1 MTSAV
6 PPVPERPF
14 GVGRIGPR
22 YLVML
27 TALLG
32 LVAWGVVGYV
42 RQLVLGEQVTGLRDV
57 GTMGGAAWGLYI
69 AFVVYFVGVSFAGIT
84 VAAMIRLFN
93 LTHLRPVARMA
104 ELLTIVALLL
114 GAASVLVDLGQPD
127 RGLINLFRYARP
139 ESPFFGTFSL
149 VLAGYLFASLVYFYL
164 DGRRDAYLMAQR
176 PGRLQGFYRAWAG
189 GYADTIAEH
198 DRHDRTS
205 FWLSLAIIP
214 LLVIAHSTLG
224 FVFGLQAGRPGWFSA
239 LQAPGFVVMAGVSGI
254 GHIIVIAY
262 MARRFL
268 HLEAQLPTRV
278 FAWLGNFLWI
288 LIAAYLYFLLVE
300 MLTGIYAARHDEVS
314 VTKALLVGHYAWLF
328 WLAVGLLLAAGIAQ
342 FTQFVTRRYS
352 IPLIVLV
359 AVMVNVAAMAKRYLI
374 VVPGQTH
381 GRLLPY
387 EVGSYTPTWVEFSI
401 VVGLMALGAVAML
414 LFFKAFPIM
423 HLDHARTGSEAHNV

>member
-1 MTSAV
+1 
-6 PPVPERPF
+6 
-14 GVGRIGPR
+14 
-22 YLVML
+22 
-27 TALLG
+27 
-32 LVAWGVVGYV
+32 
-42 RQLVLGEQVTGLRDV
+42 
-57 GTMGGAAWGLYI
+57 
-69 AFVVYFVGVSFAGIT
+69 
-84 VAAMIRLFN
+84 
-93 LTHLRPVARMA
+93 
-104 ELLTIVALLL
+104 
-114 GAASVLVDLGQPD
+114 
-127 RGLINLFRYARP
+127 
-139 ESPFFGTFSL
+139 
-149 VLAGYLFASLVYFYL
+149 
-164 DGRRDAYLMAQR
+164 
-176 PGRLQGFYRAWAG
+176 
-189 GYADTIAEH
+189 
-198 DRHDRTS
+198 
-205 FWLSLAIIP
+205 
-214 LLVIAHSTLG
+214 
-224 FVFGLQAGRPGWFSA
+224 
-239 LQAPGFVVMAGVSGI
+239 MAGVSGI